1 MIECSKSLEAKIGGL
16 ARRLGILTH
25 VLIEGARAA
34 KAVHQKVVCLVPLVS
49 LVNERRENKSQ
60 TEIAQKNCQVV

>member
-49 LVNERRENKSQ
+49 LVNERR
-60 TEIAQKNCQVV
+60 